1 MTCHFISLMAPRTL
15 ANLVT
20 RLCIS
25 TRWYVVHKV
34 SDAVKGLMSDRASI
48 EGRDR
53 LVLGLP
59 YLP

>member
-1 MTCHFISLMAPRTL
+1 MAPRTL